1 MEFQYNN
8 KKHSA
13 TGYTSFELNNKD
25 GITKTGNFPW
35 ETTEKLENSEIIDEK
50 GKRSYEK
57 TVQPEKIKLLRVEA
71 RKRCVVGSKNI

>member
-13 TGYTSFELNNKD
+13 TEYTSFELNNKD

-50 GKRSYEK
+50 GKKK
-57 TVQPEKIKLLRVEA
+57 TVQPEKMKLLKVEA
-71 RKRCVVGSKNI
+71 RKQCVVGSKNI